1 MTLEINLQEFTEQEE
16 FWASDFGD
24 NYRTRNDSNGLKVS
38 NIVLFSK
45 ILSKVSSLNSV
56 IEFGCNI
63 GLNLEAITFLSPNS
77 SVVGVEINKKACEE
91 LVLKDFKYFNES
103 FLGNSDYGKYDM
115 TFTKGVLIH
124 QDPSKLKIA
133 YEKLYNHSS
142 RYILIIEY
150 YNPSPV
156 SIIYRGEKNKLFKRD
171 FAGEMLN
178 LYPDLNLKDYGFI
191 YHREQFPQDDLTW
204 FLFEKSNM

>member
-1 MTLEINLQEFTEQEE
+1 LEINLQEFTEQEE

-24 NYRTRNDSNGLKVS
+24 SYLARNDSNQLRVS

-45 ILSKVSSLNSV
+45 ILSKVSVLNSV

-91 LVLKDFKYFNES
+91 LALKNLKYFNES
-103 FLGNSDYGKYDM
+103 FLGKSDYGKYDL

-133 YEKLYNHSS
+133 YEKLYDHSL

-171 FAGEMLN
+171 FAGEILN

-191 YHREQFPQDDLTW
+191 YHRDQFPQDDLTW
-204 FLFEKSNM
+204 FLLEKTNIQ

>member
-1 MTLEINLQEFTEQEE
+1 MEINLQEFTEQEN
-16 FWASDFGD
+16 FWANDFGD
-24 NYRTRNDSNGLKVS
+24 NYITRNDSDQFKVS

-63 GLNLEAITFLSPNS
+63 GLNLETITFLSPNT
-77 SVVGVEINKKACEE
+77 SVVGVEINQTACKE
-91 LVLKDFKYFNES
+91 LVLKNFKYFNES
-103 FLGNSDYGKYDM
+103 FLGNTDYGKHDM

-124 QDPSKLKIA
+124 QDPSKLRIA

-142 RYILIIEY
+142 KYILIIEY

-156 SIIYRGEKNKLFKRD
+156 SIIYRGEKDKLFKRD
-171 FAGEMLN
+171 FAGEILD
-178 LYPDLNLKDYGFI
+178 LYSNLKLLDYGFV
-191 YHREQFPQDDLTW
+191 YHRDQFPQDDLTF
-204 FLFEKSNM
+204 FLLEKIE